1 MVINVC
7 LPQFKPRIHC
17 NKISADGYEV
27 ENLISEDLAKRNRG
41 FRSEYFIKPPV
52 HITISFPFNIE
63 ICRINIDISSGG
75 YQTFSG
81 LEVYTSTSC
90 NKTSWQSPEG
100 QFSGLAGQPVSDKD
114 TFTLVGKAVLKNQSK
129 VTFGH
134 RGFKPRPP
142 FHQMENVFSYPGSA
156 SQDLWNKGPSSLS
169 NVSHLKICI
178 THVAGGSLPCI
189 KRLEVWGQPA
199 KSCPQEVIEGVFQ
212 VASQFFAQDVG
223 SLKPELWTPME
234 SDCVPFSANDSE
246 QQTLRKLVDVVQDIP
261 EEFLDPI
268 TLEIM
273 TFPMLLPS
281 GKVIDQTTLEKC
293 NRSEASWGR
302 VPSDPFTGVAFSQHS
317 QPLPHPTLK
326 ARIDHFLLQHS
337 IPGTNLLGRAH
348 ASEMLVPSSVTMS
361 SLKRKMDCMDQS
373 SVQPPYFS
381 STNLLVTSTSENSA
395 KKMKTDSDSHLIQM
409 DCSTGIPET
418 CWSCCQ
424 CNCYVDVTVLRTATL
439 ISSIMKLSYCFRSGL
454 SRTKTVGEFGHCL
467 ELGAQLNALVYGQAD
482 EKPAA
487 GAERGR
493 LQQLVERGHRP
504 RARQEQPDPRMRF
517 LRQNLLLLFQNGAR
531 LPASLRPPHVSP
543 VLGREAEVSVIDTV
557 REL

>member
-27 ENLISEDLAKRNRG
+27 ENLISEDLARRNRG

-52 HITISFPFNIE
+52 HVTISFPFNIE

-156 SQDLWNKGPSSLS
+156 SQDLWNKGPASLS

-178 THVAGGSLPCI
+178 THVAGGGLPCI

-212 VASQFFAQDVG
+212 VASQFFAQDG
-223 SLKPELWTPME
+223 GGLKPELWTPME
-234 SDCVPFSANDSE
+234 SDGVPFSANDGE

-348 ASEMLVPSSVTMS
+348 ASETLVPSSVTMS

-381 STNLLVTSTSENSA
+381 STHLLVTSTSENSA
-395 KKMKTDSDSHLIQM
+395 KKMKTDSDSHLIHM
-409 DCSTGIPET
+409 DCSTGI
-418 CWSCCQ
+418 
-424 CNCYVDVTVLRTATL
+424 
-439 ISSIMKLSYCFRSGL
+439 
-454 SRTKTVGEFGHCL
+454 
-467 ELGAQLNALVYGQAD
+467 GA
-482 EKPAA
+482 P
-487 GAERGR
+487 
-493 LQQLVERGHRP
+493 
-504 RARQEQPDPRMRF
+504 
-517 LRQNLLLLFQNGAR
+517 
-531 LPASLRPPHVSP
+531 
-543 VLGREAEVSVIDTV
+543 
-557 REL
+557 

>member
-27 ENLISEDLAKRNRG
+27 ENLISEDLARRNRG

-52 HITISFPFNIE
+52 HVTISFPFNIE

-156 SQDLWNKGPSSLS
+156 SQDLWNKGPASLS

-212 VASQFFAQDVG
+212 VASQFLAQDVG

-409 DCSTGIPET
+409 DCSTDLVSHEQKLSESLDTALNSALSSMPSFTAKLMKSQQQAQSEGG
-418 CWSCCQ
+418 CSSSWSAG
-424 CNCYVDVTVLRTATL
+424 TVLEHGRSGQTQGCASCGKTFSSYFKTEPVYQL
-439 ISSIMKLSYCFRSGL
+439 PCGHLMCRPCLAEKQKSPSSILCGSCKRS
-454 SRTKTVGEFGHCL
+454 
-467 ELGAQLNALVYGQAD
+467 
-482 EKPAA
+482 AA
-487 GAERGR
+487 T
-493 LQQLVERGHRP
+493 H
-504 RARQEQPDPRMRF
+504 D
-517 LRQNLLLLFQNGAR
+517 
-531 LPASLRPPHVSP
+531 
-543 VLGREAEVSVIDTV
+543 V
-557 REL
+557 RRVHF